1 MLLELMNFISLALI
15 IPLPFLLIYAIKINN
30 EVTVLVSILLTV
42 FIMIAISNNYN
53 FVIVI

>member
-42 FIMIAISNNYN
+42 FIMISISNNYN
-53 FVIVI
+53 FVIFI